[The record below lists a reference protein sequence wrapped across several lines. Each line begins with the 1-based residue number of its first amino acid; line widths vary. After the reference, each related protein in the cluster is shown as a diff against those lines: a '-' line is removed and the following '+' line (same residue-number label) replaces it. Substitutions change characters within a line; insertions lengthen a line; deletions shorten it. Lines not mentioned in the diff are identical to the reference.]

1 MASPTSRTPP
11 TSANP
16 STQPPS
22 RPRDWNKLRGGEAG
36 STFRGVGR
44 GRGARG
50 GGRGGGRSPN
60 NPVIRGSS
68 KLSHT
73 EPSENHGPLP
83 DVSTPKVEPS
93 PARKGPSQSEAASTT
108 SAKPPASP
116 ADRAPKPKARSR
128 SSRGPRGVPVL
139 TVAPAS
145 PTPDSVQNVPSTPSR
160 NNANRHRR
168 INTPQHAKPPLN
180 GSTPTTTSLRPQKPK
195 AAPTASSIAPRK
207 DIPPHLAAAHEAEIR
222 HDIDALVERVR
233 AVAMAENRPST
244 PGSHIDWAGEEDDS
258 LPDLDDW
265 GVTTTRTNTSAD
277 GRGDLISPILADALK
292 PLPEPQTEGDDD
304 DDEEHDEEHDEEE
317 ADEDEDHM
325 EPLDND
331 PDDEVTKDSSDS
343 SPLSN
348 TPDTFVTATADVH
361 DTPAIVAPETITH
374 TEKPSLH
381 TSLPPKPAAATDK
394 LRASSAR
401 PNLLS
406 KAALIVGGED
416 PLATKGG
423 GLSQSI
429 HAPSLAEVETLE
441 RTLSSSSSDHGL
453 AGSIHAPKGL
463 PESHSAPSLL
473 SPGAP
478 SPARAYSP
486 SHGRSKTEGRPAFPH
501 PRTAAINHRA
511 IRSGTSSPLGP
522 PVHAHA
528 RNHST
533 PPGGAGQ
540 RAPHSVRPVLTVDA
554 ISRVARTIGG
564 MPRVPRAQG
573 VVVAKD

>member
-16 STQPPS
+16 STQPQS
-22 RPRDWNKLRGGEAG
+22 RQRDWNKLRGGEAG
-36 STFRGVGR
+36 STFRGSGR
-44 GRGARG
+44 GRGTRG
-50 GGRGGGRSPN
+50 GGRGRPLNSPA
-60 NPVIRGSS
+60 IRGSS
-68 KLSHT
+68 KLSHI
-73 EPSENHGPLP
+73 EPSENHGSLP
-83 DVSTPKVEPS
+83 DVTTPKAEPS
-93 PARKGPSQSEAASTT
+93 LARKGPPQSEATSTT
-108 SAKPPASP
+108 SEKPAASP
-116 ADRAPKPKARSR
+116 ADRAPKLKTPISR
-128 SSRGPRGVPVL
+128 ASRGVPVV

-160 NNANRHRR
+160 HNANRRR
-168 INTPQHAKPPLN
+168 RTNTNQHAKPPLN
-180 GSTPTTTSLRPQKPK
+180 GATKPNIPSSTSLRPQKPR
-195 AAPTASSIAPRK
+195 AASTTSSSIAPRT

-277 GRGDLISPILADALK
+277 ERRDEISPILADALK
-292 PLPEPQTEGDDD
+292 PLPEPQTEGDDV
-304 DDEEHDEEHDEEE
+304 EDEEE
-317 ADEDEDHM
+317 EEEHHM

-331 PDDEVTKDSSDS
+331 VDGEITEGLMHMILPP
-343 SPLSN
+343 PLSRQKLLRGK
-348 TPDTFVTATADVH
+348 
-361 DTPAIVAPETITH
+361 E
-374 TEKPSLH
+374 
-381 TSLPPKPAAATDK
+381 PP
-394 LRASSAR
+394 
-401 PNLLS
+401 
-406 KAALIVGGED
+406 
-416 PLATKGG
+416 ATKGE

-429 HAPSLAEVETLE
+429 HAPSPSEVEALE

-463 PESHSAPSLL
+463 SESHSAPSLL

-501 PRTAAINHRA
+501 PRTAAINQRA
-511 IRSGTSSPLGP
+511 ARSGTSSPLGSL
-522 PVHAHA
+522 VHTHT

-540 RAPHSVRPVLTVDA
+540 RAPHNARPVITVDA
-554 ISRVARTIGG
+554 LSRLAKTIGG
-564 MPRVPRAQG
+564 IPGMPRAQG
-573 VVVAKD
+573 VAVAKD

>member
-11 TSANP
+11 TSVNS
-16 STQPPS
+16 STQPQS
-22 RPRDWNKLRGGEAG
+22 RPRDWNKPRGGEAG
-36 STFRGVGR
+36 PASRGPGR
-44 GRGARG
+44 GRGTRG
-50 GGRGGGRSPN
+50 GGRGGGRPPGSL
-60 NPVIRGSS
+60 VIRGSS

-73 EPSENHGPLP
+73 ESSENHGPFP
-83 DVSTPKVEPS
+83 DVSTPKAEPS

-108 SAKPPASP
+108 SEKPAASP
-116 ADRAPKPKARSR
+116 ADRASKPKTPIRNGS
-128 SSRGPRGVPVL
+128 RGVPVV

-145 PTPDSVQNVPSTPSR
+145 PTPASVQNVPSTPSR
-160 NNANRHRR
+160 NNPSRR
-168 INTPQHAKPPLN
+168 RRTTTNQHAKPPLN
-180 GSTPTTTSLRPQKPK
+180 GTTKPSIPSSTSLRPQKPR
-195 AAPTASSIAPRK
+195 AASTTSSSIAPRK
-207 DIPPHLAAAHEAEIR
+207 DVPPHLAAAHEAEIR

-265 GVTTTRTNTSAD
+265 GVTTTRNYTSAD
-277 GRGDLISPILADALK
+277 ERRDEISPILADALK
-292 PLPEPQTEGDDD
+292 PLPEPQTEGDV
-304 DDEEHDEEHDEEE
+304 DEEE
-317 ADEDEDHM
+317 EEEHHM

-331 PDDEVTKDSSDS
+331 VDGEVTKDSLDS

-348 TPDTFVTATADVH
+348 TPDTFVTATTDAH
-361 DTPAIVAPETITH
+361 DSPAVIVAPETTTH
-374 TEKPSLH
+374 AEKFPPNSLL
-381 TSLPPKPAAATDK
+381 SPKPVAVTDT

-401 PNLLS
+401 SNLIS
-406 KAALIVGGED
+406 KSALIVGGEE
-416 PLATKGG
+416 PVATKKE

-429 HAPSLAEVETLE
+429 HAPSIVEVEALE
-441 RTLSSSSSDHGL
+441 RTISSSSNDHGL

-463 PESHSAPSLL
+463 SESHSAPSLL

-501 PRTAAINHRA
+501 PRTAAINQRG

-522 PVHAHA
+522 PAHTHA

-540 RAPHSVRPVLTVDA
+540 RVPHARPVITGDA
-554 ISRVARTIGG
+554 LSRLARTIGG
-564 MPRVPRAQG
+564 IPGMPRAQG
-573 VVVAKD
+573 VAVAKD

>member
-1 MASPTSRTPP
+1 MASPTSRSPP

-16 STQPPS
+16 STQSQS
-22 RPRDWNKLRGGEAG
+22 RQRDWNKLRGGEAG
-36 STFRGVGR
+36 STFRGSGR
-44 GRGARG
+44 GRGTRGG
-50 GGRGGGRSPN
+50 GGRGRPPHSPA
-60 NPVIRGSS
+60 IRGSS
-68 KLSHT
+68 KLSHI
-73 EPSENHGPLP
+73 EPSENHGSLP
-83 DVSTPKVEPS
+83 DVSTPKAEPS
-93 PARKGPSQSEAASTT
+93 LARKGPSQSEAT
-108 SAKPPASP
+108 SATSEKPAASP
-116 ADRAPKPKARSR
+116 ADRAPKLKTPISR
-128 SSRGPRGVPVL
+128 ASRGVPVV

-160 NNANRHRR
+160 HNANRRR
-168 INTPQHAKPPLN
+168 RTNTNQHAKPPLN
-180 GSTPTTTSLRPQKPK
+180 GATKPSIPSSTSLRPQKPR
-195 AAPTASSIAPRK
+195 TASTTSSSIAPRK

-277 GRGDLISPILADALK
+277 ERRDEISPILADALK
-292 PLPEPQTEGDDD
+292 PLPEPQTEGDDV
-304 DDEEHDEEHDEEE
+304 EDEEE
-317 ADEDEDHM
+317 EEEHHM

-331 PDDEVTKDSSDS
+331 VDGEITKDSSDS

-348 TPDTFVTATADVH
+348 TPDTFVTATADAH
-361 DTPAIVAPETITH
+361 DSPPAVVTPETITH
-374 TEKPSLH
+374 ADKSSLH
-381 TSLPPKPAAATDK
+381 SPLPPKSVAAGDS
-394 LRASSAR
+394 LRASAAR
-401 PNLLS
+401 SNLIS
-406 KAALIVGGED
+406 KSALIVGGKE
-416 PLATKGG
+416 PPAIKGE

-429 HAPSLAEVETLE
+429 HAPSPSEVEALE

-463 PESHSAPSLL
+463 PESQSAPSLL

-501 PRTAAINHRA
+501 PRAAAINQRA
-511 IRSGTSSPLGP
+511 VRSGTSSPLGP
-522 PVHAHA
+522 LVHTHT

-540 RAPHSVRPVLTVDA
+540 RAPHNVRPVITVDA
-554 ISRVARTIGG
+554 LSRLAKTIGG
-564 MPRVPRAQG
+564 IPGMPRAQG
-573 VVVAKD
+573 VAVAKD